1 MSGANTYDVVAM
13 GAGHNGLVA
22 AAYLAKAGKKVLVL
36 ERKPWPG
43 GGVVTR
49 EINTPG
55 YWHDEH
61 SSVHIMIQ
69 VNPMI
74 RQDEL
79 GLQSRF
85 GLEYRYGIPYAMVF
99 PDQSSLVAYQDLD
112 KTCEGI
118 ARISHKDAETY
129 RRFATRAINMLPM
142 FGAGMY
148 APPTPMGA
156 FVAMMDG
163 SEQGREIL
171 EAMQRSSLEIANQSF
186 ESEKVKIWLL
196 RLVSENLQ
204 LPDELGT
211 GFGLYLMPGLMHGYG
226 VSQPRGGSG
235 RLSESLVRCIEHYGG
250 EVRCNSEVTKILTS
264 GGRATG
270 VRLSSGEQF
279 IARDGVIGAIHPHRL
294 RAFID
299 GIPEPVLDRAERST
313 LAAFSLM
320 VSHYD
325 LKEQAQF
332 YAGAEVGQAIMLE
345 FMSSNTL
352 SEMLDDFEALKRGRI
367 SERVLIAGGD
377 ESINDPSRVPP
388 GRGLFHGITFAPYN
402 LEEGGAA
409 RWDEIA
415 EQMGDRSL
423 AAYRKFVKN
432 LTGDNIIKRTVVTPL
447 DHARNMPNS
456 MVRGDVH
463 GVAPYFYQTGGHRPT
478 PDLAQYTVPG
488 VERFYLVGPFQ
499 HPGGGVYGAG
509 RATAMRM
516 FEHFGMD
523 FEGVTASEG
532 ARGSGQSAAKRLAGS
547 NAKSAAMSSDES
559 SAKSADESSAKS
571 TAVSISGGA
580 GSPASAALDDGTVT
594 LYGPVNEELLVIRSI
609 ERDGNDLVVKG
620 QAYGTMPLSARLR
633 PEQARRVFKLLRLS
647 LLPFLVSFI
656 FRRSKPK

>member
-1 MSGANTYDVVAM
+1 MTNNYDVVAM

-36 ERKPWPG
+36 ERKAWPG

-69 VNPMI
+69 GNPMI

-79 GLQSRF
+79 GLQSKF
-85 GLEYRYGIPYAMVF
+85 GLKYHYGTPYAMIF
-99 PDQSSLVAYQDLD
+99 PDQTSLIAHQDLD

-118 ARISHKDAETY
+118 ARISRRDAETY
-129 RRFATRAINMLPM
+129 RRFAKRAIAMLPM
-142 FGAGMY
+142 FGAGLY
-148 APPTPMGA
+148 VPPTPMGA
-156 FVAMMDG
+156 FVTMLDG
-163 SEQGREIL
+163 SEQGRDVL

-226 VSQPRGGSG
+226 VSQPVGGSG
-235 RLSESLVRCIEHYGG
+235 KLSESLVRCIEHHGG

-270 VRLSSGEQF
+270 VRLSTGEEF
-279 IARDGVIGAIHPHRL
+279 KAADGVIGAIHPHRL
-294 RAFID
+294 RAFLE
-299 GIPEPVLDRAERST
+299 GVPEPVLDRAERAT
-313 LAAFSLM
+313 LASFSIM

-325 LKEQAQF
+325 LKQQAQY
-332 YAGAEVGQAIMLE
+332 YAGEDVGRAIMLE

-352 SEMLDDFEALKRGRI
+352 SEMLDDFDALKRGRI
-367 SERVLIAGGD
+367 SERVLAAGGD
-377 ESINDPSRVPP
+377 ESINDPSRVPA
-388 GRGLFHGITFAPYN
+388 GRGMFHGITFAPYN
-402 LEEGGAA
+402 LEDGGPA

-423 AAYRKFVKN
+423 AAYRKFIKN
-432 LTGDNIIKRTVVTPL
+432 LTSDNIVKRTIVTPL
-447 DHARNMPNS
+447 DHARHMPNS
-456 MVRGDVH
+456 MVGGDVH

-478 PDLAQYTVPG
+478 PELAQYTVPG
-488 VERFYLVGPFQ
+488 VDRFYLVGPFQ

-509 RATAMRM
+509 RATAIRM
-516 FEHFGMD
+516 FEHLGMD
-523 FEGVTASEG
+523 FDKLVG
-532 ARGSGQSAAKRLAGS
+532 AAP
-547 NAKSAAMSSDES
+547 E
-559 SAKSADESSAKS
+559 KS
-571 TAVSISGGA
+571 TAKTTSISGSGGGGA
-580 GSPASAALDDGTVT
+580 FAAAADDTVT
-594 LYGPVNEELLVIRSI
+594 LYGPANEDLLVIRAI
-609 ERDGNDLVVKG
+609 EREGNSVVVKG
-620 QAYGTMPLSARLR
+620 QAYGTMPLSATLR
-633 PEQARRVFKLLRLS
+633 PEQARRVFKLLKWS
-647 LLPFLVSFI
+647 LIPFLLSFL
-656 FRRSKPK
+656 FRRSKSD

>member
-1 MSGANTYDVVAM
+1 MANTYDVVAM

-69 VNPMI
+69 GNPMI

-85 GLEYRYGIPYAMVF
+85 GLEYRDNIPYAMIF
-99 PDQSSLVAYQDLD
+99 PDQTTLVAYQDLD
-112 KTCEGI
+112 RTCEGI
-118 ARISHKDAETY
+118 ARISARDAETY
-129 RRFATRAINMLPM
+129 RRFAQRAMAMLPM
-142 FGAGMY
+142 FASGLY
-148 APPTPMGA
+148 VPPTPMGA
-156 FVAMMDG
+156 LVSMLD
-163 SEQGREIL
+163 SNEEGREIL
-171 EAMQRSSLEIANQSF
+171 DAMQRSSLEIANQSF
-186 ESEKVKIWLL
+186 ESEKIKVWLL

-204 LPDELGT
+204 MPDELGT
-211 GFGLYLMPGLMHGYG
+211 GFGLYLMPGLMHGFG
-226 VSQPRGGSG
+226 VSQPVGGSG
-235 RLSESLVRCIEHYGG
+235 KLSESLVRCIEHYGG

-270 VRLSSGEQF
+270 VRLTTGEEF
-279 IARDGVIGAIHPHRL
+279 MAKDGVIGAIHPHRL
-294 RAFID
+294 RAFVD
-299 GIPEPVLDRAERST
+299 GVPERVLDRAERTT
-313 LAAFSLM
+313 LAAFSIM

-325 LKEQAQF
+325 LKQQAQF
-332 YAGAEVGQAIMLE
+332 YAGEEVGHAIMLE
-345 FMSSNTL
+345 YMSSNTL
-352 SEMLDDFEALKRGRI
+352 SEMLDDFDTLKRGRI

-388 GRGLFHGITFAPYN
+388 GRGMFHGITFAPYN
-402 LEEGGAA
+402 LADGGAS

-432 LTGDNIIKRTVVTPL
+432 LTSDNIIKRTIATPL
-447 DHARNMPNS
+447 DHERNSPNS
-456 MVRGDVH
+456 MVGGDVH

-488 VERFYLVGPFQ
+488 VERLYLVGPFQ

-523 FEGVTASEG
+523 FAKTVGVDGADGASG
-532 ARGSGQSAAKRLAGS
+532 ADGAKTISVGGGISGSSSGSASSSGSRSGAVDAGSAAG
-547 NAKSAAMSSDES
+547 
-559 SAKSADESSAKS
+559 
-571 TAVSISGGA
+571 
-580 GSPASAALDDGTVT
+580 PDDGSVT
-594 LYGPVNEELLVIRSI
+594 LYGPANEDLLVISGI
-609 ERDGNDLVVKG
+609 ERDGNSVVVKG
-620 QAYGTMPLSARLR
+620 RAYGTLPLSATLR
-633 PEQARRVFKLLRLS
+633 PEQARRIFKLLKLS
-647 LLPFLVSFI
+647 LLPFLIGFL
-656 FRRSKPK
+656 FRRSKK

>member
-1 MSGANTYDVVAM
+1 MTNSYDVVAM

-69 VNPMI
+69 GNPMI

-79 GLQSRF
+79 GLQAKF
-85 GLEYRYGIPYAMVF
+85 GLKYRYGTPYAMIF
-99 PDQSSLVAYQDLD
+99 PDQSSLIAYQDLD

-118 ARISHKDAETY
+118 AKISRKDAETY
-129 RRFATRAINMLPM
+129 RRFAKRAIAMLPM
-142 FGAGMY
+142 FGAGLY
-148 APPTPMGA
+148 APPTPIGA
-156 FVAMMDG
+156 FVTMLDS
-163 SEQGREIL
+163 SEEGREVL

-226 VSQPRGGSG
+226 VSQPVGGSG
-235 RLSESLVRCIEHYGG
+235 KLSESLVRCIEHYGG
-250 EVRCNSEVTKILTS
+250 EVRCNSEVAKILTS

-270 VRLSSGEQF
+270 VRLSSGEEF
-279 IARDGVIGAIHPHRL
+279 TAADGVIGAIHPHRL
-294 RAFID
+294 RAFLE
-299 GIPEPVLDRAERST
+299 GVPEPVLDRAERATS
-313 LAAFSLM
+313 AAFSIM

-325 LKEQAQF
+325 LKAHAQY
-332 YAGAEVGQAIMLE
+332 YAGKEVGSAIMLE

-352 SEMLDDFEALKRGRI
+352 SEMLDDFESLKRGRI
-367 SERVLIAGGD
+367 SERVLAAGGD
-377 ESINDPSRVPP
+377 ESINDPSRVPKD
-388 GRGLFHGITFAPYN
+388 RGMFHGITFAPYN
-402 LEEGGAA
+402 LEDGGAA

-432 LTGDNIIKRTVVTPL
+432 LTSDNIVKRTIVTPL
-447 DHARNMPNS
+447 DHARHMPNS
-456 MVRGDVH
+456 MVGGDVH

-509 RATAMRM
+509 RATAIRM
-516 FEHFGMD
+516 FEHLGMD
-523 FEGVTASEG
+523 FDRLVG
-532 ARGSGQSAAKRLAGS
+532 AAP
-547 NAKSAAMSSDES
+547 E
-559 SAKSADESSAKS
+559 KS
-571 TAVSISGGA
+571 TGKTTSIGGNGRALAAAAA
-580 GSPASAALDDGTVT
+580 GGSVT
-594 LYGPVNEELLVIRSI
+594 LYGPANEDLLVIRAI
-609 ERDGNDLVVKG
+609 EREGNSVVVKG
-620 QAYGTMPLSARLR
+620 QAYGTMPLSATLR
-633 PEQARRVFKLLRLS
+633 PEQARRVFKLLRWS
-647 LLPFLVSFI
+647 LIPFLLSFL
-656 FRRSKPK
+656 FRRSKPD

>member
-1 MSGANTYDVVAM
+1 MAANYDVVAM

-36 ERKPWPG
+36 ERKAWPG

-69 VNPMI
+69 GNPMI

-79 GLQSRF
+79 GLQSQF
-85 GLEYRYGIPYAMVF
+85 GLKYQYGIPYAMIF
-99 PDQSSLVAYQDLD
+99 PDQSTLVAYKDLD

-118 ARISHKDAETY
+118 AKISAKDADTY
-129 RRFATRAINMLPM
+129 RRFANRAIAMLPA

-163 SEQGREIL
+163 SEEGREVF

-211 GFGLYLMPGLMHGYG
+211 GFGLYLMPGLMHGHG
-226 VSQPRGGSG
+226 VSRPVGGSG
-235 RLSESLVRCIEHYGG
+235 KLSESLVRCIEHYGG

-270 VRLSSGEQF
+270 VRLASGEE
-279 IARDGVIGAIHPHRL
+279 IRAKDGVIGAIHPHRL

-299 GIPEPVLDRAERST
+299 GVPERVLDRAERTT
-313 LAAFSLM
+313 LAAFSIM

-325 LKEQAQF
+325 LKEHAQF
-332 YAGAEVGQAIMLE
+332 YAGEEVGQAIMLE

-352 SEMLDDFEALKRGRI
+352 GEMLDDFDTLRRGRI

-377 ESINDPSRVPP
+377 ESITDPSRVPP
-388 GRGLFHGITFAPYN
+388 GRGMFHGITFAPYN
-402 LEEGGAA
+402 LAEGGAS

-432 LTGDNIIKRTVVTPL
+432 LTHDNIIKRTIATPL
-447 DHARNMPNS
+447 DHVRSSPNS
-456 MVRGDVH
+456 MVGGDVH

-516 FEHFGMD
+516 FEQFGLD
-523 FEGVTASEG
+523 FHKTVG
-532 ARGSGQSAAKRLAGS
+532 AESAAAAKITSLGS
-547 NAKSAAMSSDES
+547 A
-559 SAKSADESSAKS
+559 
-571 TAVSISGGA
+571 GGA
-580 GSPASAALDDGTVT
+580 APASPGGAADDGRVT
-594 LYGPVNEELLVIRSI
+594 LYGPANEDLMVIRSI
-609 ERDGNDLVVKG
+609 ERDGNSVVVKG
-620 QAYGTMPLSARLR
+620 QAYGTMPLAATLR
-633 PEQARRVFKLLRLS
+633 PEQARRLFKLLKLP
-647 LLPFLVSFI
+647 LIPFLISFL
-656 FRRSKPK
+656 FRRSTKRDP

>member
-1 MSGANTYDVVAM
+1 MTNNYDIVAM

-49 EINTPG
+49 EMNTPG

-69 VNPMI
+69 GNPLI
-74 RQDEL
+74 RHDEL
-79 GLQSRF
+79 DLQSRF
-85 GLEYRYGIPYAMVF
+85 GLKYQYGIPYAMIF
-99 PDQSSLVAYQDLD
+99 PDQSTLIAYQDLD

-118 ARISHKDAETY
+118 AKISQRDAETY
-129 RRFATRAINMLPM
+129 RRFAKRAIAMLPA

-163 SEQGREIL
+163 SEEGREVF

-186 ESEKVKIWLL
+186 ESEKVRIWLL

-226 VSQPRGGSG
+226 VSQPAGGSG
-235 RLSESLVRCIEHYGG
+235 KLSESLVRCIEHYGG
-250 EVRCNSEVTKILTS
+250 EVRCNSEVSKILTS
-264 GGRATG
+264 AGRATG
-270 VRLSSGEQF
+270 VRLNSGEEF
-279 IARDGVIGAIHPHRL
+279 MAKDGVIGAIHPHRL
-294 RAFID
+294 RAFVD
-299 GIPEPVLDRAERST
+299 GVPERVLDRAERTT
-313 LAAFSLM
+313 LAAFSIM

-325 LKEQAQF
+325 LKQQAQF
-332 YAGAEVGQAIMLE
+332 YAGEEVGHAIMLE
-345 FMSSNTL
+345 YMSCNTL
-352 SEMLDDFEALKRGRI
+352 SEMLDDFDTLKRGRI

-388 GRGLFHGITFAPYN
+388 GRGMFHGITFAPYN
-402 LEEGGAA
+402 LEDGGPS

-423 AAYRKFVKN
+423 TAYRKFVKN
-432 LTGDNIIKRTVVTPL
+432 LTSDNIIKRTIATPL
-447 DHARNMPNS
+447 DHARNSPNS
-456 MVRGDVH
+456 MVGGDVH

-516 FEHFGMD
+516 FEQFGMD
-523 FEGVTASEG
+523 FDKMVGDGIGRGKTTSIGAAAS
-532 ARGSGQSAAKRLAGS
+532 A
-547 NAKSAAMSSDES
+547 DS
-559 SAKSADESSAKS
+559 SA
-571 TAVSISGGA
+571 TSGA
-580 GSPASAALDDGTVT
+580 NPPASTCATPNTVAALDQGSVT
-594 LYGPVNEELLVIRSI
+594 LYGPTNEDLLVIRSI
-609 ERDGNDLVVKG
+609 EREGNSVVVKG
-620 QAYGTMPLSARLR
+620 QAYGTMPLSATLR
-633 PEQARRVFKLLRLS
+633 PEQARRLFKLLKLS
-647 LLPFLVSFI
+647 MIPFLIGFL
-656 FRRSKPK
+656 FRRSKGLR

>member
-1 MSGANTYDVVAM
+1 MTNKYDVLAM

-36 ERKPWPG
+36 ERKAWPG

-69 VNPMI
+69 GNPMI

-79 GLQSRF
+79 GLQSKF
-85 GLEYRYGIPYAMVF
+85 GLKYHYGTPYAMIF
-99 PDQSSLVAYQDLD
+99 PDQTSLIAHQDLD

-118 ARISHKDAETY
+118 ARISRRDAETY
-129 RRFATRAINMLPM
+129 RRFAKRAIAMLPM
-142 FGAGMY
+142 FGAGLY
-148 APPTPMGA
+148 VPPTPMGA
-156 FVAMMDG
+156 FVTMLDG
-163 SEQGREIL
+163 NEQGREVL

-186 ESEKVKIWLL
+186 ESEKVRIWLL

-226 VSQPRGGSG
+226 VSQPVGGSG
-235 RLSESLVRCIEHYGG
+235 KLSESLVRCIEHHGG
-250 EVRCNSEVTKILTS
+250 EVRCSSEVTKILIS

-270 VRLSSGEQF
+270 VRLSTGEEF
-279 IARDGVIGAIHPHRL
+279 TAADGVIGAIHPHRL
-294 RAFID
+294 RAFLE
-299 GIPEPVLDRAERST
+299 GVPEPVLDRAERAT
-313 LAAFSLM
+313 LAAFSIM

-325 LKEQAQF
+325 LRQQAQY
-332 YAGAEVGQAIMLE
+332 YAGEDVGRAIMLE

-352 SEMLDDFEALKRGRI
+352 SEMLDDFDALKRGRI
-367 SERVLIAGGD
+367 SERVLAAGGD

-388 GRGLFHGITFAPYN
+388 GRGMFHGITFAPYN
-402 LEEGGAA
+402 LEDGGPA

-423 AAYRKFVKN
+423 AAYRKFVRN
-432 LTGDNIIKRTVVTPL
+432 LTSDNIVKRTIVTPL
-447 DHARNMPNS
+447 DHARHMPNS
-456 MVRGDVH
+456 MVGGDVH

-509 RATAMRM
+509 RATAIRM
-516 FEHFGMD
+516 FEHLGMD
-523 FEGVTASEG
+523 FGKLVGAASE
-532 ARGSGQSAAKRLAGS
+532 
-547 NAKSAAMSSDES
+547 
-559 SAKSADESSAKS
+559 KS
-571 TAVSISGGA
+571 TAKTTSISGIGGGGGGGA
-580 GSPASAALDDGTVT
+580 LAAAADDTVT
-594 LYGPVNEELLVIRSI
+594 LYGPANEDLLVIRAI
-609 ERDGNDLVVKG
+609 EREGNSVVVKG
-620 QAYGTMPLSARLR
+620 QAYGTMPLSATLR
-633 PEQARRVFKLLRLS
+633 PEQARRVFKLLKWS
-647 LLPFLVSFI
+647 LIPFLLSFL
-656 FRRSKPK
+656 FRRSKLD

>member
-1 MSGANTYDVVAM
+1 MANTYDVVAM

-36 ERKPWPG
+36 ERKAWPG

-69 VNPMI
+69 GNPMI
-74 RQDEL
+74 RRDEL
-79 GLQSRF
+79 GLQGQF
-85 GLEYRYGIPYAMVF
+85 GLKYQYGTPYAMIF
-99 PDQSSLVAYQDLD
+99 PDQSTLIAYQDLD
-112 KTCEGI
+112 RTCEGI
-118 ARISHKDAETY
+118 AKISARDAETY
-129 RRFATRAINMLPM
+129 RRFAKRAMGMLPM

-148 APPTPMGA
+148 APPTPMGT
-156 FVAMMDG
+156 FYSMLDS
-163 SEQGREIL
+163 SEEGREVL
-171 EAMQRSSLEIANQSF
+171 DAMQRSSLEFANQSF
-186 ESEKVKIWLL
+186 ESEKIKIWLL
-196 RLVSENLQ
+196 RLISENLQ

-211 GFGLYLMPGLMHGYG
+211 GFGLFLMPGLMHGYG
-226 VSQPRGGSG
+226 VSQPVGGSG
-235 RLSESLVRCIEHYGG
+235 KLSESLVRCIEHHGG
-250 EVRCNSEVTKILTS
+250 EVRCNSEVTKILSS
-264 GGRATG
+264 GGRASG
-270 VRLSSGEQF
+270 VRLSSGEEF
-279 IARDGVIGAIHPHRL
+279 KARDAVIGAIHPHRL

-299 GIPEPVLDRAERST
+299 GVPEPVLGRAERST
-313 LAAFSLM
+313 LASFSIM

-325 LKEQAQF
+325 LKERAQF
-332 YAGAEVGQAIMLE
+332 YAGEEAGRAIMLE
-345 FMSSNTL
+345 FMSSQTL
-352 SEMLDDFEALKRGRI
+352 AEMLDDFDALKRGRI

-402 LEEGGAA
+402 LEQGGAA

-423 AAYRKFVKN
+423 QAYRKFVKN

-456 MVRGDVH
+456 MVGGDVH

-488 VERFYLVGPFQ
+488 IDRFYLVGPFQ

-516 FEHFGMD
+516 FEHLGMD
-523 FEGVTASEG
+523 FEKVAGGEAS
-532 ARGSGQSAAKRLAGS
+532 ASDKTVSLAATNADAAAAQAGS
-547 NAKSAAMSSDES
+547 A
-559 SAKSADESSAKS
+559 
-571 TAVSISGGA
+571 
-580 GSPASAALDDGTVT
+580 T
-594 LYGPVNEELLVIRSI
+594 LYGPANEDLLVISSV
-609 ERDGNDLVVKG
+609 EREGNALVVKG
-620 QAYGTMPLSARLR
+620 QAYGTMPLSAALR
-633 PEQARRVFKLLRLS
+633 PEQARRLLKLLNWRLI
-647 LLPFLVSFI
+647 PFLLSFL
-656 FRRSKPK
+656 FRRSR

>member
-1 MSGANTYDVVAM
+1 MTNNYDVVAM

-36 ERKPWPG
+36 ERKAWPG

-69 VNPMI
+69 GNPMI

-79 GLQSRF
+79 GLQSKF
-85 GLEYRYGIPYAMVF
+85 GLKYHYGTPYAMIF
-99 PDQSSLVAYQDLD
+99 PDQTSLIAHQDLD

-118 ARISHKDAETY
+118 ARISRRDAETY
-129 RRFATRAINMLPM
+129 RRFAKRAIAMLPM
-142 FGAGMY
+142 FGAGLY
-148 APPTPMGA
+148 VPPTPMGA
-156 FVAMMDG
+156 FVTMLDG
-163 SEQGREIL
+163 SEQGRDVL

-226 VSQPRGGSG
+226 VSQPVGGSG
-235 RLSESLVRCIEHYGG
+235 KLSESLVRCIEHHGG

-270 VRLSSGEQF
+270 VRLSTGEEF
-279 IARDGVIGAIHPHRL
+279 KAADGVIGAIHPHRL
-294 RAFID
+294 RAFLE
-299 GIPEPVLDRAERST
+299 GVPEPVLDRAERAT
-313 LAAFSLM
+313 LAAFSIM

-325 LKEQAQF
+325 LKQQAQY
-332 YAGAEVGQAIMLE
+332 YAGEDVGRAIMLE

-352 SEMLDDFEALKRGRI
+352 SEMLDDFDALKRGRI
-367 SERVLIAGGD
+367 SERVLAAGGD
-377 ESINDPSRVPP
+377 ESINDPSRVPA
-388 GRGLFHGITFAPYN
+388 GRGMFHGITFAPYN
-402 LEEGGAA
+402 LEDGGPA

-423 AAYRKFVKN
+423 AAYRKFIKN
-432 LTGDNIIKRTVVTPL
+432 LTSDNIVKRTIVTPL
-447 DHARNMPNS
+447 DHARHMPNS
-456 MVRGDVH
+456 MVGGDVH

-478 PDLAQYTVPG
+478 PELAQYTVPG
-488 VERFYLVGPFQ
+488 VDRFYLVGPFQ

-509 RATAMRM
+509 RATAIRM
-516 FEHFGMD
+516 FEHLGMD
-523 FEGVTASEG
+523 FDKLVGAAPERSTAKTTGIS
-532 ARGSGQSAAKRLAGS
+532 GSGG
-547 NAKSAAMSSDES
+547 
-559 SAKSADESSAKS
+559 
-571 TAVSISGGA
+571 GGA
-580 GSPASAALDDGTVT
+580 LAAAADDSVT
-594 LYGPVNEELLVIRSI
+594 LHGPPNQDLLVIRAI
-609 ERDGNDLVVKG
+609 EREGNSVVVKG
-620 QAYGTMPLSARLR
+620 QAYGTMPLSATLR
-633 PEQARRVFKLLRLS
+633 PEQARRVFKLLKWS
-647 LLPFLVSFI
+647 LIPFLLSFL
-656 FRRSKPK
+656 FRRSKPD

>member
-1 MSGANTYDVVAM
+1 MTNKYDVVAM

-36 ERKPWPG
+36 ERKAWPG

-69 VNPMI
+69 GNPMI

-79 GLQSRF
+79 GLIAKF
-85 GLEYRYGIPYAMVF
+85 GLKYHYGTPYAMIF
-99 PDQSSLVAYQDLD
+99 PDQTSLIAHQDLD

-118 ARISHKDAETY
+118 ARISRRDAETY
-129 RRFATRAINMLPM
+129 RRFAKRAIAMLPM
-142 FGAGMY
+142 FGAGLY
-148 APPTPMGA
+148 VPPTPMGA
-156 FVAMMDG
+156 FVTMLDG
-163 SEQGREIL
+163 SEQGREVL

-226 VSQPRGGSG
+226 VSQPVGGSG
-235 RLSESLVRCIEHYGG
+235 KLSESLVRCIEHHGG
-250 EVRCNSEVTKILTS
+250 EVRCNSEVAKILTS

-270 VRLSSGEQF
+270 VRLSTGEEF
-279 IARDGVIGAIHPHRL
+279 KAADGVIGAIHPHRL
-294 RAFID
+294 RAFLE
-299 GIPEPVLDRAERST
+299 GVPEPVLDRAERAT
-313 LAAFSLM
+313 LAAFSIM

-325 LKEQAQF
+325 LKQQAQY
-332 YAGAEVGQAIMLE
+332 YAGEDVGRAIMLE

-352 SEMLDDFEALKRGRI
+352 SEMLDDFDALKRGRI
-367 SERVLIAGGD
+367 SERVLAAGGD

-388 GRGLFHGITFAPYN
+388 GCGMFHGITFAPYN
-402 LEEGGAA
+402 LEDGGPA

-423 AAYRKFVKN
+423 AAYRKFIKN
-432 LTGDNIIKRTVVTPL
+432 LTSDNIVKRTIVTPL
-447 DHARNMPNS
+447 DHARHMPNS
-456 MVRGDVH
+456 MVGGDVH

-478 PDLAQYTVPG
+478 PELAQYTVPG

-509 RATAMRM
+509 RATAIRM
-516 FEHFGMD
+516 FEHLGMD
-523 FEGVTASEG
+523 FDKLVGAAPEKRTA
-532 ARGSGQSAAKRLAGS
+532 K
-547 NAKSAAMSSDES
+547 
-559 SAKSADESSAKS
+559 
-571 TAVSISGGA
+571 TTSISGSGGA
-580 GSPASAALDDGTVT
+580 LPAAADDSVT
-594 LYGPVNEELLVIRSI
+594 LYGPANEDLLVISAI
-609 ERDGNDLVVKG
+609 EREGNSVVVKG
-620 QAYGTMPLSARLR
+620 QAYGTMPLSATLR
-633 PEQARRVFKLLRLS
+633 PEQARRVFKLLKWPLI
-647 LLPFLVSFI
+647 PFLLSFL
-656 FRRSKPK
+656 FRRSKTD